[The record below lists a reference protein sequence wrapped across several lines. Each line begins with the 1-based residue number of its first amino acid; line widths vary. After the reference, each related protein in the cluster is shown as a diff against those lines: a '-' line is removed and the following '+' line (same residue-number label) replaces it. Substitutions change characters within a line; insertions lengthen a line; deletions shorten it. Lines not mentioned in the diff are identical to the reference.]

1 MVIDMS
7 DIIYI
12 AEKAMAVKEQWDTA
26 DIWEILDRLG
36 IIYEF
41 TDLGS
46 AKEGLKGY
54 CTSFF
59 GQYYIAVNKNL
70 RPYLQKLIAWHELGH
85 IILSPE
91 KLQNGQFLY
100 DTDVFHSLS
109 RAEIQANYF
118 AAEGMIDDD
127 EFISLLKA
135 GHTTSTAASVLKV
148 PEDFVLYKAEIMN
161 AYGYELN
168 LPDMPASDCLGRDIT
183 GTENF

>member
-1 MVIDMS
+1 MS

-12 AEKAMAVKEQWDTA
+12 AEKAMAVKEQWAATDV
-26 DIWEILDRLG
+26 WEILNRLE
-36 IIYEF
+36 ILYSLE
-41 TDLGS
+41 DLGS
-46 AKEGLKGY
+46 AEEGLKGY

-91 KLQNGQFLY
+91 MLQNGQVLY
-100 DTDVFHSLS
+100 ERDIFHSLS
-109 RAEIQANYF
+109 RAETQANYF

-127 EFISLLKA
+127 EFLSLLQA
-135 GHTTSTAASVLKV
+135 GHTTRSAASILRV
-148 PEDFVLYKAEIMN
+148 PEDFVVYKAKIMN

-168 LPDMPASDCLGRDIT
+168 LSDTPASDCLSGDIT
-183 GTENF
+183 GAENF